1 MDGGQRRLD
10 HTAQGKIVKSDD
22 SDILGNPV
30 SVFFESLYGAYG
42 DQIVVCKIAGSQFFS
57 IFDDLQHIGICA
69 LHGRRQDVDNGT
81 GRGHAGGAD
90 RLVKPG
96 RTLCKITDLIGRAK
110 IAWLSFTRSD
120 QVPGCKICPL
130 HIVDQNAVAGNSFKI
145 GVQKDNRNRNQQ
157 SERNVSDLGE
167 KNGKALANAVVWQC
181 ARAAEICRRVEQT
194 GAAEMIR
201 QKTGLALSP
210 YFPASKLAWLKE
222 NVEGAEALAKKH
234 ALCFGTID
242 TWLVYRMTHGMS
254 YKTDYSNASRT
265 QLFDIFEQKWDEEIC
280 QLFGLDAQDLAEVCD
295 SDSCF
300 GETDLEGFFESPV
313 PIHSVLGDS
322 HGALFGQ
329 GCLEKGMI
337 KSTYGTG
344 SSIMMNIGETPVL
357 STHGVVT
364 SLAWGMQGKVSY
376 VLEGNINYTGAV
388 ITWLKDD
395 MELIQSPAETEALCR
410 KAEADDSLYFV
421 PAFTGLGAPYW
432 NSEAKGA
439 LTGITRTTRKAE
451 MVRAGVECIAY
462 QIADVVNAM
471 SQDAKTEIQELR
483 VDGGPT
489 RNQYLMQFQSDILDR
504 KVLVPDAEELSGIG
518 AAYAAGRG
526 LGLYG
531 DEVFTRLKRREYAP
545 KMCEDTRV
553 RKYNGWKDAVGH
565 VLK

>member
-1 MDGGQRRLD
+1 MAESYIISIDQSTQGTKALLFDRDGMLLQRKDLPHKQIINEKGWVSHD
-10 HTAQGKIVKSDD
+10 PEEIYQNTVQVVKNLVEESGI
-22 SDILGNPV
+22 SKE
-30 SVFFESLYGAYG
+30 SVKG
-42 DQIVVCKIAGSQFFS
+42 
-57 IFDDLQHIGICA
+57 IGISNQ
-69 LHGRRQDVDNGT
+69 RET
-81 GRGHAGGAD
+81 S
-90 RLVKPG
+90 
-96 RTLCKITDLIGRAK
+96 LIWEK
-110 IAWLSFTRSD
+110 
-120 QVPGCKICPL
+120 
-130 HIVDQNAVAGNSFKI
+130 
-145 GVQKDNRNRNQQ
+145 
-157 SERNVSDLGE
+157 

-194 GAAEMIR
+194 GAAEMIC

-210 YFPASKLAWLKE
+210 YFPASKLTWLKE
-222 NVEGAEALAKKH
+222 NVEGAKELAKKH

-300 GETDLEGFFESPV
+300 GETDLEGFFENPIS
-313 PIHSVLGDS
+313 IHSVLGDS

-471 SQDAKTEIQELR
+471 SQDANTEIQELR

-489 RNQYLMQFQSDILDR
+489 RNQYLMQFQSDILNR
-504 KVLVPDAEELSGIG
+504 KVLVPDVEELSGIG

-531 DEVFTRLKRREYAP
+531 DEVFTRLKHQEYAP

>member
-1 MDGGQRRLD
+1 
-10 HTAQGKIVKSDD
+10 
-22 SDILGNPV
+22 
-30 SVFFESLYGAYG
+30 
-42 DQIVVCKIAGSQFFS
+42 
-57 IFDDLQHIGICA
+57 
-69 LHGRRQDVDNGT
+69 
-81 GRGHAGGAD
+81 
-90 RLVKPG
+90 
-96 RTLCKITDLIGRAK
+96 
-110 IAWLSFTRSD
+110 
-120 QVPGCKICPL
+120 
-130 HIVDQNAVAGNSFKI
+130 
-145 GVQKDNRNRNQQ
+145 
-157 SERNVSDLGE
+157 
-167 KNGKALANAVVWQC
+167 
-181 ARAAEICRRVEQT
+181 
-194 GAAEMIR
+194 
-201 QKTGLALSP
+201 
-210 YFPASKLAWLKE
+210 
-222 NVEGAEALAKKH
+222 
-234 ALCFGTID
+234 
-242 TWLVYRMTHGMS
+242 
-254 YKTDYSNASRT
+254 
-265 QLFDIFEQKWDEEIC
+265 
-280 QLFGLDAQDLAEVCD
+280 
-295 SDSCF
+295 
-300 GETDLEGFFESPV
+300 
-313 PIHSVLGDS
+313 
-322 HGALFGQ
+322 
-329 GCLEKGMI
+329 
-337 KSTYGTG
+337 
-344 SSIMMNIGETPVL
+344 MMNIGETPVL

-531 DEVFTRLKRREYAP
+531 DEVFARLKRQEYMP
-545 KMCEDTRV
+545 KMGEDTRV
-553 RKYNGWKDAVGH
+553 RKYEGWKDAVKS

>member
-1 MDGGQRRLD
+1 MAESYIISIDQSTQGTKALLFDRDGMLLQRKDLPHKQIINEKGWVSHD
-10 HTAQGKIVKSDD
+10 PEEIYQNTVQVVKNLVEESGI
-22 SDILGNPV
+22 SKE
-30 SVFFESLYGAYG
+30 SVKG
-42 DQIVVCKIAGSQFFS
+42 
-57 IFDDLQHIGICA
+57 IGISNQ
-69 LHGRRQDVDNGT
+69 RET
-81 GRGHAGGAD
+81 S
-90 RLVKPG
+90 
-96 RTLCKITDLIGRAK
+96 LI
-110 IAWLSFTRSD
+110 W
-120 QVPGCKICPL
+120 
-130 HIVDQNAVAGNSFKI
+130 
-145 GVQKDNRNRNQQ
+145 
-157 SERNVSDLGE
+157 E
-167 KNGKALANAVVWQC
+167 KKTGKALANAVVWQC
-181 ARAAEICRRVEQT
+181 ARAAEICRRVEQI

-210 YFPASKLAWLKE
+210 YFPASKLTWLKE
-222 NVEGAEALAKKH
+222 NVEGAKELAKKH

-471 SQDAKTEIQELR
+471 SQDANTEIQELR

-531 DEVFTRLKRREYAP
+531 DEVFTRLKRQEYVP

>member
-1 MDGGQRRLD
+1 MAESYIISIDQSTQGTKALLFNQEGVLLQRNDLPHR
-10 HTAQGKIVKSDD
+10 
-22 SDILGNPV
+22 
-30 SVFFESLYGAYG
+30 
-42 DQIVVCKIAGSQFFS
+42 QIVNEKGWVSHDPEEIYQNTVQVVKNLVEESGISKESVKG
-57 IFDDLQHIGICA
+57 IGISNQ
-69 LHGRRQDVDNGT
+69 RET
-81 GRGHAGGAD
+81 S
-90 RLVKPG
+90 
-96 RTLCKITDLIGRAK
+96 LI
-110 IAWLSFTRSD
+110 W
-120 QVPGCKICPL
+120 
-130 HIVDQNAVAGNSFKI
+130 
-145 GVQKDNRNRNQQ
+145 
-157 SERNVSDLGE
+157 E
-167 KNGKALANAVVWQC
+167 KKTGKALANAVVWQC
-181 ARAAEICRRVEQT
+181 ARAAEICRRVEQI

-210 YFPASKLAWLKE
+210 YFPASKLTWLKE
-222 NVEGAEALAKKH
+222 NVEGAKELAKKH

-471 SQDAKTEIQELR
+471 SQDANTEIQELR

-489 RNQYLMQFQSDILDR
+489 RNQYLMQFQSDILNR
-504 KVLVPDAEELSGIG
+504 KVLVPDVEELSGIG

-531 DEVFTRLKRREYAP
+531 DEVFTRLKRQEYAP

>member
-1 MDGGQRRLD
+1 MAESYIISIDQSTQGTKALLFNQEGVLRQRNDLPHR
-10 HTAQGKIVKSDD
+10 
-22 SDILGNPV
+22 
-30 SVFFESLYGAYG
+30 
-42 DQIVVCKIAGSQFFS
+42 QIVNEKGWVSHDPEEIYQNTVQVVKNLVEESGISKESVKG
-57 IFDDLQHIGICA
+57 IGISNQ
-69 LHGRRQDVDNGT
+69 RET
-81 GRGHAGGAD
+81 S
-90 RLVKPG
+90 
-96 RTLCKITDLIGRAK
+96 LI
-110 IAWLSFTRSD
+110 W
-120 QVPGCKICPL
+120 
-130 HIVDQNAVAGNSFKI
+130 
-145 GVQKDNRNRNQQ
+145 
-157 SERNVSDLGE
+157 E
-167 KNGKALANAVVWQC
+167 KKTGKALANAVVWQC
-181 ARAAEICRRVEQT
+181 ARAAEICRRVEQI

-210 YFPASKLAWLKE
+210 YFPASKLTWLKE
-222 NVEGAEALAKKH
+222 NVEGAKELAKKH

-388 ITWLKDD
+388 ISWLKDD
-395 MELIQSPAETEALCR
+395 MELIQSPSETEGLCR
-410 KAEADDSLYFV
+410 VAEADDSLYFV

-462 QIADVVNAM
+462 QISDVVNAM

>member
-1 MDGGQRRLD
+1 MAESYIISIDQSTQGTKALLFDRDGMLLQRKDLPHKQIINEKGWVSHD
-10 HTAQGKIVKSDD
+10 PEEIYQNTVQVVKNLVEESGI
-22 SDILGNPV
+22 SKE
-30 SVFFESLYGAYG
+30 SVKG
-42 DQIVVCKIAGSQFFS
+42 
-57 IFDDLQHIGICA
+57 IGISNQ
-69 LHGRRQDVDNGT
+69 RET
-81 GRGHAGGAD
+81 S
-90 RLVKPG
+90 
-96 RTLCKITDLIGRAK
+96 LIWEK
-110 IAWLSFTRSD
+110 
-120 QVPGCKICPL
+120 
-130 HIVDQNAVAGNSFKI
+130 
-145 GVQKDNRNRNQQ
+145 
-157 SERNVSDLGE
+157 

-181 ARAAEICRRVEQT
+181 ARAAEICRRVEQI

-210 YFPASKLAWLKE
+210 YFPASKLTWLKE
-222 NVEGAEALAKKH
+222 NVEGAKELAKKH

-313 PIHSVLGDS
+313 PIHSILGDS

-388 ITWLKDD
+388 ISWLKDD
-395 MELIQSPAETEALCR
+395 MELIQSPSETEGLCR
-410 KAEADDSLYFV
+410 VAEADDSLYFV

-462 QIADVVNAM
+462 QISDVVNAM

>member
-1 MDGGQRRLD
+1 MAESYIISIDQSTQGTKALLFDRDGMLLQRKDLPHKQIINEKGWVSHD
-10 HTAQGKIVKSDD
+10 PEEIYQNTVQVVKNLVEESGI
-22 SDILGNPV
+22 SKE
-30 SVFFESLYGAYG
+30 SVKG
-42 DQIVVCKIAGSQFFS
+42 
-57 IFDDLQHIGICA
+57 IGISNQ
-69 LHGRRQDVDNGT
+69 RET
-81 GRGHAGGAD
+81 S
-90 RLVKPG
+90 
-96 RTLCKITDLIGRAK
+96 LI
-110 IAWLSFTRSD
+110 W
-120 QVPGCKICPL
+120 
-130 HIVDQNAVAGNSFKI
+130 
-145 GVQKDNRNRNQQ
+145 
-157 SERNVSDLGE
+157 E
-167 KNGKALANAVVWQC
+167 KKTGKALANAVVWQC

-194 GAAEMIR
+194 GAAEMIC

-210 YFPASKLAWLKE
+210 YFPASKLTWLKE
-222 NVEGAEALAKKH
+222 NVEGAKELAKKH

-489 RNQYLMQFQSDILDR
+489 RNQYLMQFQSDILNR
-504 KVLVPDAEELSGIG
+504 KVLVPDVEELSGIG

-531 DEVFTRLKRREYAP
+531 DEVFTRLKRQEYAP

>member
-1 MDGGQRRLD
+1 MAESYIISIDQSTQGTKALLFNQEGVLLQRNDLPHR
-10 HTAQGKIVKSDD
+10 
-22 SDILGNPV
+22 
-30 SVFFESLYGAYG
+30 
-42 DQIVVCKIAGSQFFS
+42 QIVNEKGWVSHDPEEIYQNTVQVVKNLVEESGISKESVKG
-57 IFDDLQHIGICA
+57 IGISNQ
-69 LHGRRQDVDNGT
+69 RET
-81 GRGHAGGAD
+81 S
-90 RLVKPG
+90 
-96 RTLCKITDLIGRAK
+96 LI
-110 IAWLSFTRSD
+110 W
-120 QVPGCKICPL
+120 
-130 HIVDQNAVAGNSFKI
+130 
-145 GVQKDNRNRNQQ
+145 
-157 SERNVSDLGE
+157 E
-167 KNGKALANAVVWQC
+167 KKTGKALANAVVWQC
-181 ARAAEICRRVEQT
+181 ARAAEICRRVEQI

-210 YFPASKLAWLKE
+210 YFPASKLTWLKE
-222 NVEGAEALAKKH
+222 NVEGAKELAKKH

>member
-1 MDGGQRRLD
+1 MAESYIISIDQSTQGTKALLFDRDGMLLQRKDLPHKQIINEKGWVSHD
-10 HTAQGKIVKSDD
+10 PEEIYQNTVQVVKN
-22 SDILGNPV
+22 LV
-30 SVFFESLYGAYG
+30 EESVISKESVKG
-42 DQIVVCKIAGSQFFS
+42 
-57 IFDDLQHIGICA
+57 IGISNQ
-69 LHGRRQDVDNGT
+69 RET
-81 GRGHAGGAD
+81 S
-90 RLVKPG
+90 
-96 RTLCKITDLIGRAK
+96 LI
-110 IAWLSFTRSD
+110 W
-120 QVPGCKICPL
+120 
-130 HIVDQNAVAGNSFKI
+130 
-145 GVQKDNRNRNQQ
+145 
-157 SERNVSDLGE
+157 E
-167 KNGKALANAVVWQC
+167 KKTGKALANAVVWQC
-181 ARAAEICRRVEQT
+181 ARAAEICRRVEQI

-210 YFPASKLAWLKE
+210 YFPASKLTWLKE
-222 NVEGAEALAKKH
+222 NVEGAKELAKKH

-471 SQDAKTEIQELR
+471 SQDANTEIQELR

-489 RNQYLMQFQSDILDR
+489 RNQYLMQFQSDILNR
-504 KVLVPDAEELSGIG
+504 KVLVPDEEELSGIG

-531 DEVFTRLKRREYAP
+531 DEVFTRLKRQEYMP

>member
-1 MDGGQRRLD
+1 MAESYIISIDQSTQGTKALLFDQDGMLFQRKDLPHKQIINEKGWVSHD
-10 HTAQGKIVKSDD
+10 PEEIYQNTVQVVKNLVEASGI
-22 SDILGNPV
+22 SKE
-30 SVFFESLYGAYG
+30 SVKG
-42 DQIVVCKIAGSQFFS
+42 
-57 IFDDLQHIGICA
+57 IGISNQ
-69 LHGRRQDVDNGT
+69 RET
-81 GRGHAGGAD
+81 S
-90 RLVKPG
+90 LV
-96 RTLCKITDLIGRAK
+96 
-110 IAWLSFTRSD
+110 W
-120 QVPGCKICPL
+120 
-130 HIVDQNAVAGNSFKI
+130 
-145 GVQKDNRNRNQQ
+145 
-157 SERNVSDLGE
+157 E
-167 KNGKALANAVVWQC
+167 KETGKAIAHAVVWQC
-181 ARAAEICRRVEQT
+181 ARAAEICRRVEKT

-201 QKTGLALSP
+201 KKTGLALSP

-242 TWLVYRMTHGMS
+242 TWLVYRMTHGTS

-265 QLFDIFEQKWDEEIC
+265 QLFDIFEQRWDEEIC
-280 QLFGLDAQDLAEVCD
+280 QLFGLDAQD
-295 SDSCF
+295 
-300 GETDLEGFFESPV
+300 
-313 PIHSVLGDS
+313 
-322 HGALFGQ
+322 
-329 GCLEKGMI
+329 LEKGMI

-364 SLAWGMQGKVSY
+364 SLAWGMQGKINY

-395 MELIQSPAETEALCR
+395 MELIQSPAETEELCR

-439 LTGITRTTRKAE
+439 LIGITRTTRKAE
-451 MVRAGVECIAY
+451 MVCAGVECIAY

-489 RNQYLMQFQSDILDR
+489 RNQYLMQFQSDILNR

-531 DEVFTRLKRREYAP
+531 DEVFTRLKRQEYAP
-545 KMCEDTRV
+545 KMCEEIRV
-553 RKYNGWKDAVGH
+553 RKYNGWKDAVKS

>member
-1 MDGGQRRLD
+1 MAESYIISIDQSTQGTKALLFNQEGVLLQRNDLPHR
-10 HTAQGKIVKSDD
+10 
-22 SDILGNPV
+22 
-30 SVFFESLYGAYG
+30 
-42 DQIVVCKIAGSQFFS
+42 QIVNEKGWVSHDPEEIYQNTVQVVKNLVEESGISKESVKG
-57 IFDDLQHIGICA
+57 IGISNQ
-69 LHGRRQDVDNGT
+69 RET
-81 GRGHAGGAD
+81 S
-90 RLVKPG
+90 
-96 RTLCKITDLIGRAK
+96 LI
-110 IAWLSFTRSD
+110 W
-120 QVPGCKICPL
+120 
-130 HIVDQNAVAGNSFKI
+130 
-145 GVQKDNRNRNQQ
+145 
-157 SERNVSDLGE
+157 E
-167 KNGKALANAVVWQC
+167 KKTGKALANAVVWQC
-181 ARAAEICRRVEQT
+181 ARAAEICRRVEQI

-210 YFPASKLAWLKE
+210 YFPASKLTWLKE
-222 NVEGAEALAKKH
+222 NVEGAKELAKKH

-388 ITWLKDD
+388 ISWLKDD
-395 MELIQSPAETEALCR
+395 MELIQSPSETEGLCR
-410 KAEADDSLYFV
+410 VAEADDSLYFV

-462 QIADVVNAM
+462 QISDVVNAM